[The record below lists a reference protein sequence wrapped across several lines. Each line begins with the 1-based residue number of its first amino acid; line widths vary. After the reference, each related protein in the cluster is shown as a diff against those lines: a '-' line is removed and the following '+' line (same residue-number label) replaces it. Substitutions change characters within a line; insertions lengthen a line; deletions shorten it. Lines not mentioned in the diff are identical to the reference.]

1 MIKYQIDTKNGNRY
15 IAETDKQKFWRTIF
29 CFFSSLGY
37 IALLRNKRYRINQRI
52 SQTLHTNHKNT
63 Y

>member
-29 CFFSSLGY
+29 WPFF
-37 IALLRNKRYRINQRI
+37 
-52 SQTLHTNHKNT
+52 LHWVI
-63 Y
+63 